1 MKIKLVIVLCLAF
14 VAAFGVRSAA
24 LAADDIAAHAF
35 CDNCGMDRKAF
46 GYSRMLLRFADDS
59 EIGVCSLN
67 CAVIEMDKHQEKSVQ
82 ALLVADRD
90 SRVLSEASKAFWVMG
105 GDKRGVMTKRPKWAF
120 TEKGSAEKFVKEHGG
135 KLVDWDTVLAAARE
149 DAQLH
154 KEHSGHKE
162 HPGEMHHGE
171 HQ

>member
-24 LAADDIAAHAF
+24 LAADDIAAHAS
-35 CDNCGMDRKAF
+35 CENCGMDRKAF
-46 GYSRMLLRFADDS
+46 GYSRMLLRFADGS
-59 EIGVCSLN
+59 ETGVCSLN
-67 CAVIEMDKHQEKSVQ
+67 CAVIEMDKHPEKTVK

-90 SRVLSEASKAFWVMG
+90 SRGLVEASKAVWVMG

-120 TEKGSAEKFVKEHGG
+120 AEQAIAEKFVKEHGG

-154 KEHSGHKE
+154 KGHAGHME

-171 HQ
+171 NH